1 MKSRRYNL
9 IIGVFVMFISNIIYF
24 FWMPYPKGF
33 LKTVGSTTFVFDVLT
48 NLLFF
53 SLYSVMLIVAINAI
67 TNTGCKLR
75 TKKVSAIMGI
85 CIAVQFGCDIT
96 KYITGYLMRQFAP
109 ISDDFFTFVSVLVLS
124 LVVMKLLGA
133 KVSYK
138 KLYAIFA
145 PIMILILI
153 VYTVLDVRYIHS
165 MSNVAEKYFGTPSNI
180 LSALSL
186 SDSSSVAATISKNME
201 FMYEIRNAL
210 LDFASEATILIAVYF
225 SIQTNKATN
234 CNAYHTDKAHFVSR
248 IAVILLFSFVIFGL
262 KFLVLPQNFIRA
274 IHMQNSVASSAEP
287 SFDYSRSF
295 ITISRSTGYHKEK
308 EIYRKTHGVIYYGD
322 KKMLDI
328 EMDYEFQ
335 GNPIELRTVNGIE
348 IEIICKNQAIAYLK
362 DEKPC
367 VVPLQDLRGQSNDTV
382 LLEVCKDL
390 LSEGRFDCF
399 EYICPYVMQYDP
411 DFVQQYLRRYIVSD
425 FTSEELSQVGEIS
438 IDYITKT
445 AQRFYNGLSA

>member
-1 MKSRRYNL
+1 M
-9 IIGVFVMFISNIIYF
+9 
-24 FWMPYPKGF
+24 
-33 LKTVGSTTFVFDVLT
+33 
-48 NLLFF
+48 
-53 SLYSVMLIVAINAI
+53 
-67 TNTGCKLR
+67 
-75 TKKVSAIMGI
+75 
-85 CIAVQFGCDIT
+85 
-96 KYITGYLMRQFAP
+96 
-109 ISDDFFTFVSVLVLS
+109 LS

-165 MSNVAEKYFGTPSNI
+165 MSNVAEKYFDTPSNI

-186 SDSSSVAATISKNME
+186 SDSTSVAATISKNME

-248 IAVILLFSFVIFGL
+248 IAVILLFSFVISGL

-367 VVPLQDLRGQSNDTV
+367 VVPLQDLREQSNDTV
-382 LLEVCKDL
+382 LLEVCKEL
-390 LSEGRFDCF
+390 LSEGRLDCF

-425 FTSEELSQVGEIS
+425 FTSEELSQAGEIS

-445 AQRFYNGLSA
+445 AQRFYNSVSA